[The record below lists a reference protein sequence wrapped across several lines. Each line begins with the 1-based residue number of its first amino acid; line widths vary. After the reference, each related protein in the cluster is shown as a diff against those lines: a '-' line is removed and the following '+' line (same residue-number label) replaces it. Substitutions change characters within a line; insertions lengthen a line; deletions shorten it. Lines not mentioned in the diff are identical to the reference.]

1 MRRLDKLALHAQ
13 RSCVCPS
20 DFLEKM
26 SKKRTRL
33 TGGVGY
39 ALFSSLP
46 LQNTLRVPWVHR
58 LLLVLAVSMVLVRT
72 YTSVVSL
79 SEGTL
84 PAYKY
89 YRFTSLEQRNGSAV
103 PESPGIAMFGLIRK
117 KGELEGSRVS
127 NEGRRLPCVASD
139 AANGTLAVDGAS
151 MTLSLAAKAETRYD
165 MWFIRTLEERDTEGM
180 DAVRF
185 VLEGSDDEQVWTSV
199 GSSTSVS
206 YFNVVVFTYGA
217 AEVPEGRG
225 RRHVIDARMS
235 TIHWLAGDVVTA
247 IYYFTMVI
255 VMSLAASGAYRR
267 AMNGVIF
274 NQGFQGVIRFVLSLA
289 MLWQERQDESHHAY
303 SMYQFGIG
311 CLYVF
316 NLSVY
321 LFFQKFLELPLLVA
335 FVVQPV
341 LQVNVHREMLGTS
354 SSLPPAAGNMP
365 ATFVLGFVGF
375 ALLAIRVKIM
385 ISAQRRIATAKVVY
399 EGEWRQVCQ
408 EQESDVKR
416 LGHTVERLQGRCRNI
431 KALQLNP
438 SRRSDL
444 LDLSKRRGS
453 LSASSSHGN
462 PSAPQRTPSR
472 SRMHGS
478 PTHQGDGTTSPEAA
492 MHIQRRMSWI
502 RSTKRVAPAAQFQ
515 PPQPSNPMVGE
526 FVELERIASGAAEA
540 RLPGVYFASGSL
552 IAVSVLQSRKMAY
565 TLMNSPSVRCSATE
579 LGPPVETLDQLH
591 SQAFFVQDIF
601 QTWVVDLARRNEG
614 KFRLRKPEKDDDGAE
629 RMFEAW
635 DGDEDNRVRYKLGGI
650 KNAKSAM
657 SKLDMAYDDNVSKLL
672 DMCRETLYF
681 ESVAGIEACLKD
693 LETDA
698 MVDVVQVKNSMRA
711 VGEGSRGGESG
722 RLRAGMPFVKVN
734 VRMAGSEQARGLYV
748 DTHVCELLLVLTDIA
763 RLQTPQM
770 YSAYK
775 EWRVCSRALNAVSRL
790 KDMIMLRSIKSSAS
804 SSSVEELARGQDQDA
819 ERSQQACDS
828 VPVPSESKTVAVA
841 PSPVASQLDGVTGEV
856 QQWRRPGEKA
866 SLELKIG
873 AQMEELLEGLAR
885 MSVLGI
891 SDFLDERRKSSA
903 SGGTKY
909 GFETSSLSGLFYSSD
924 PITAASTRWQFRIF
938 TTALCLYV
946 FLLGSLGLM
955 HFVARTQDYAFGPY
969 KHYRLE
975 TMLTRNGSVGRA
987 VRGPGVSEFGLIGI
1001 SGCSPYGSFNLEE
1014 HETPEPLPTFA
1025 GPLGSSFLVTYPPG
1039 GASMTGWYIRTLAS
1053 GGSEAEDASYF
1064 NVWATNEDVDDVE
1077 DWSCALGRDDERW
1090 WVGGR
1095 EAEWCGANW
1104 RRVGGTHWQWQASSF
1119 NTNEDRHMW
1128 WDFLPLEI
1136 SLPVARDAL
1145 ETWQLIPDAI
1155 LYHPWWILAWIAPVP
1170 LALIAVHSRH
1180 ILLRPVS
1187 RFLPSPHVSITSA
1200 MVLSVCFGMVTP
1212 IYAGVIG
1219 ANHIMYKNGLGVLAH
1234 IWLVIGITF
1243 SSSRQA
1249 FMVGLIGCGVMRIVS
1264 EALLSSWIFHSAWE
1278 RPPVLGWVV
1287 LLLGIAV
1294 FVSRQRAVL
1303 FSKKLLAGDQV
1314 AYDALWQS
1322 LYESE
1327 DGKACVTHLE
1337 KVVRMIGL
1345 DANYHCQQQLRL
1357 RADKLAPA
1365 VRAKYLSQVS
1375 RRDLYPLFWDVGHWY
1390 IPGRPDPKS
1399 KVSSM
1404 NQLYAQSAI
1413 ATLLLDE
1420 RIQAWADRSSGM
1432 VRMRANG
1439 TVAGGQ
1445 QEYARWSDVKNDPEL
1460 VKRVKWPGMK
1470 RHTRALEKLFRSYE
1484 NDPSLLLD
1492 ISRNCLVFQNM
1503 SDLTNCLG
1511 LIITDDNVRVERLK
1525 NRMSPDFDTSETG
1538 GYRDVCINLKVVNKV
1553 AQSLGA
1559 ELAIC
1564 EVQLLLES
1572 FAHLK
1577 TAEGHQRYVHVR
1589 NSRAT

>member
-1 MRRLDKLALHAQ
+1 VK
-13 RSCVCPS
+13 
-20 DFLEKM
+20 
-26 SKKRTRL
+26 
-33 TGGVGY
+33 
-39 ALFSSLP
+39 
-46 LQNTLRVPWVHR
+46 
-58 LLLVLAVSMVLVRT
+58 
-72 YTSVVSL
+72 
-79 SEGTL
+79 
-84 PAYKY
+84 
-89 YRFTSLEQRNGSAV
+89 
-103 PESPGIAMFGLIRK
+103 
-117 KGELEGSRVS
+117 
-127 NEGRRLPCVASD
+127 
-139 AANGTLAVDGAS
+139 
-151 MTLSLAAKAETRYD
+151 
-165 MWFIRTLEERDTEGM
+165 
-180 DAVRF
+180 F
-185 VLEGSDDEQVWTSV
+185 VLEGSDDEEVWATV

-206 YFNVVVFTYGA
+206 YFEVVAFTHGA
-217 AEVPEGRG
+217 ANVPKGRG
-225 RRHVIDARMS
+225 LRHEIDARMNVLH
-235 TIHWLAGDVVTA
+235 ILGNPVAHLLMYLG
-247 IYYFTMVI
+247 I
-255 VMSLAASGAYRR
+255 VSSLCLAASGAYRL
-267 AMNGVIF
+267 AGTGLVGTLAH
-274 NQGFQGVIRFVLSLA
+274 QFVYRLCIGL
-289 MLWQERQDESHHAY
+289 LLYLQEQREGLHHAHSAY
-303 SMYQFGIG
+303 TIALGIDS
-311 CLYVF
+311 LWKWLV
-316 NLSVY
+316 LA
-321 LFFQKFLELPLLVA
+321 FFRMGVDLPLL
-335 FVVQPV
+335 FTVQPIMQIF
-341 LQVNVHREMLGTS
+341 LHRQLFGTAF
-354 SSLPPAAGNMP
+354 SLRPAAGNFLQSV
-365 ATFVLGFVGF
+365 TVIGVGLVVLV
-375 ALLAIRVKIM
+375 IRVRTVLL
-385 ISAQRRIATAKVVY
+385 AQRRVAAAKAIY
-399 EGEWRQVCQ
+399 DEEWQRVCRKQ
-408 EQESDVKR
+408 RAD
-416 LGHTVERLQGRCRNI
+416 VERLGRTVTRLQLGCRNI
-431 KALQLNP
+431 KAQQLYPTKWLAAVTNP
-438 SRRSDL
+438 ST
-444 LDLSKRRGS
+444 RRGS
-453 LSASSSHGN
+453 IAAWASLLISGEHRRPSTAHGSSSLLVVPLIK
-462 PSAPQRTPSR
+462 PS
-472 SRMHGS
+472 
-478 PTHQGDGTTSPEAA
+478 TT
-492 MHIQRRMSWI
+492 
-502 RSTKRVAPAAQFQ
+502 RVAPAS
-515 PPQPSNPMVGE
+515 PPIEPAAPS
-526 FVELERIASGAAEA
+526 ELMMRTDALDRARVVDDAADQSEERESF
-540 RLPGVYFASGSL
+540 FAS
-552 IAVSVLQSRKMAY
+552 SVLQSKTMAHA
-565 TLMNSPSVRCSATE
+565 LMNVRCTPAM
-579 LGPPVETLDQLH
+579 LDRPVETLDQLH
-591 SQAFFVQDIF
+591 SQAFLVQDIF
-601 QTWVVDLARRNEG
+601 QSWVVDLARRTEG
-614 KFRLRKPEKDDDGAE
+614 KFRLREPSVDGDGAE
-629 RMFEAW
+629 RVFEAW
-635 DGDEDNRVRYKLGGI
+635 NGEGDTRKRFKLGNV
-650 KNAKSAM
+650 KRVSSAM
-657 SKLDMAYDDNVSKLL
+657 IKLDMAYNDDVSRLL

-681 ESVAGIEACLKD
+681 ESVALLEGCLND
-693 LETDA
+693 LGRDE
-698 MVDVVQVKNSMRA
+698 MVDVVLVKNSMHA
-711 VGEGSRGGESG
+711 AGVGSRQGEKDE
-722 RLRAGMPFVKVN
+722 LWAGLPFVRVN
-734 VRMAGSEQARGLYV
+734 VRMAGSEEARGLCV
-748 DTHVCELLLVLTDIA
+748 DAHVCELMLVLTDIA
-763 RLQTPQM
+763 KLQTKDM
-770 YSAYK
+770 WKAYK
-775 EWRVCSRALNAVSRL
+775 EWRMSSRIASLFWHPKGRAKRRKNSEPN
-790 KDMIMLRSIKSSAS
+790 SSD
-804 SSSVEELARGQDQDA
+804 EWIGMGGEQDA
-819 ERSQQACDS
+819 EPRGGGGDFGVVAFGGDSCDANHA
-828 VPVPSESKTVAVA
+828 VAEGPSESE
-841 PSPVASQLDGVTGEV
+841 QLQISTSRRGEGS
-856 QQWRRPGEKA
+856 WISGEHVRQERET
-866 SLELKIG
+866 SWGLKIG

-1365 VRAKYLSQVS
+1365 MRAKFLSQMS
-1375 RRDLYPLFWDVGHWY
+1375 GNKDTYPLFWDTGEWFLR
-1390 IPGRPDPKS
+1390 GRPDPKS

-1404 NQLYAQSAI
+1404 GQLYTQSAV
-1413 ATLLLDE
+1413 ASLLLGE
-1420 RIQAWADRSSGM
+1420 RVKVWAENSSGM
-1432 VRMRANG
+1432 VQLVGNV
-1439 TVAGGQ
+1439 TAGGLEQ
-1445 QEYARWSDVKNDPEL
+1445 QQFARWIDVKRDPAML
-1460 VKRVKWPGMK
+1460 KRVKWPEMK
-1470 RHTRALEKLFRSYE
+1470 RHTRALEKLFRVYH
-1484 NDPSLLLD
+1484 NDPSKLLD
-1492 ISRNCLVFQNM
+1492 VTRSCLVFQNM

-1511 LIITDDNVRVERLK
+1511 LIITDDNVRVEQIK
-1525 NRMSPDFDTSETG
+1525 NRMCPSYDTSQTG
-1538 GYRDVCINLKVVNKV
+1538 GYRDV
-1553 AQSLGA
+1553 
-1559 ELAIC
+1559 
-1564 EVQLLLES
+1564 
-1572 FAHLK
+1572 
-1577 TAEGHQRYVHVR
+1577 
-1589 NSRAT
+1589 SRS